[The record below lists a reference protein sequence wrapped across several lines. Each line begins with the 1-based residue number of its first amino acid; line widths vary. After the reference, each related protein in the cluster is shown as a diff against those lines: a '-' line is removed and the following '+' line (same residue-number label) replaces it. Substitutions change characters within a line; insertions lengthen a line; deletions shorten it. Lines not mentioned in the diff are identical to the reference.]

1 MRRLLLFLSF
11 IAFSGLLQAQDT
23 DVQGGGGAGFEVGLK
38 TGLNNTW
45 IIIDNELKNNEHH
58 KSHFNVKPTP
68 LGVSAG
74 YKINDQASIMM
85 EGFWSKQGAN
95 FDLKDNNGNVVGEKE
110 IKLEYLV
117 VPLLFKFTGAAET
130 RFAMQ
135 IGAQMAF
142 LLEGN
147 ETNTFTQDV
156 TVTNENMPNNGQTIK
171 ANKYLL
177 ATTDADKQTA
187 ETGKFNKKDFNAV
200 VDLGVEHDFNP
211 DCYLSVGLR
220 LVYGF
225 KDIRTE
231 ESEANQYDLDKYT
244 LRYNVTGGIHVGIHW
259 FL

>member
-1 MRRLLLFLSF
+1 MRKLLLVLSF
-11 IAFSGLLQAQDT
+11 FAFSSPLWAQSS
-23 DVQGGGGAGFEVGLK
+23 DVQEGGGAGFEVGLK

-45 IIIDNELKNNEHH
+45 IIIDNELQNNEHH
-58 KSHFNVKPTP
+58 KSHFNVKPSP
-68 LGVSAG
+68 IGVSAG

-95 FDLKDNNGNVVGEKE
+95 FDLKDGNGNVVGEKE

-117 VPLLFKFTGAAET
+117 VPLLFKFTGAADT

-156 TVTNENMPNNGQTIK
+156 TVTNGNMPNNGQTITSGT
-171 ANKYLL
+171 YLL
-177 ATTDADKQTA
+177 ATTDADKQKDVP
-187 ETGKFNKKDFNAV
+187 GRFNKKDINAV

-225 KDIRTE
+225 KDIRAE
-231 ESEANQYDLDKYT
+231 ESEASQFDLDKYT

>member
-1 MRRLLLFLSF
+1 MRRLLLLIGMLGSCNL
-11 IAFSGLLQAQDT
+11 AFSQ
-23 DVQGGGGAGFEVGLK
+23 GAGFEVGLK
-38 TGLNNTW
+38 TGINNTW

-58 KSHFNVKPTP
+58 KSHFNVKPNP
-68 LGVSAG
+68 IGVSAG
-74 YKINDQASIMM
+74 YKINEQASVMM

-95 FDLKDNNGNVVGEKE
+95 FDMKDDAGNVVGEKE

-117 VPLLFKFTGAAET
+117 VPLLFKFTGASET

-147 ETNTFTQDV
+147 ETNTLNQDV
-156 TVTNENMPNNGQTIK
+156 TINNTYTGTPRTIQK
-171 ANKYLL
+171 GEYLL
-177 ATTDADKQTA
+177 ATTDADKQTDK
-187 ETGKFNKKDFNAV
+187 TGKFNKKDINAV

-211 DCYLSVGLR
+211 DCYLSAGLR

-225 KDIRTE
+225 KDIRAE
-231 ESEANQYDLDKYT
+231 ESEASQYDLDKYT